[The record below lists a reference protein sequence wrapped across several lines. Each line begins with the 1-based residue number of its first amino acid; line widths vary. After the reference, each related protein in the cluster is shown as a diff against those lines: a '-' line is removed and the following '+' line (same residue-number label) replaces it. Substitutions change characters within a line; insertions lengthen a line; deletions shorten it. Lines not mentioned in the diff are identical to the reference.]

1 MRVGRRKDSKIFGE
15 IMPLGDGEEKEFEDL
30 FPRRCI
36 VVRGVRACF
45 DCDECADLLMRGNT
59 ILAFFVTLSD
69 LFGELLVRVIY

>member
-36 VVRGVRACF
+36 QVVVRGVRACF
-45 DCDECADLLMRGNT
+45 
-59 ILAFFVTLSD
+59 
-69 LFGELLVRVIY
+69 